1 MDANGCPADLSQAVP
16 HHPEEAQHGADAAQR
31 QLHPERHIQYPL
43 ARGHKFKTVAL
54 IVSALILR
62 HESSSRCVLVL
73 NVKAQ
78 KVEVVKR
85 CNANIQSKLS
95 SFNPVPENMSLLA
108 PLWLLGLSDLSYNVK
123 LGIQPIFN
131 NDK

>member
-1 MDANGCPADLSQAVP
+1 M
-16 HHPEEAQHGADAAQR
+16 
-31 QLHPERHIQYPL
+31 
-43 ARGHKFKTVAL
+43 KTVEL

-73 NVKAQ
+73 HVKAQ
-78 KVEVVKR
+78 KMEVVKR
-85 CNANIQSKLS
+85 YNAHIQSKLS
-95 SFNPVPENMSLLA
+95 SFNPMPENMSLLA